1 MKIIYDCLGEAC
13 FAGVNQ
19 LEPDE
24 NHQRERPRASAE
36 GSFDAELIRLL
47 GNAPR
52 KNLEQRKSIEAVVDG
67 QPVR

>member
-24 NHQRERPRASAE
+24 NHQRERPRASTE
-36 GSFDAELIRLL
+36 GALDAELIRLL
-47 GNAPR
+47 DNAPR
-52 KNLEQRKSIEAVVDG
+52 ENLEQRKPIKTVVDG
-67 QPVR
+67 QQVR